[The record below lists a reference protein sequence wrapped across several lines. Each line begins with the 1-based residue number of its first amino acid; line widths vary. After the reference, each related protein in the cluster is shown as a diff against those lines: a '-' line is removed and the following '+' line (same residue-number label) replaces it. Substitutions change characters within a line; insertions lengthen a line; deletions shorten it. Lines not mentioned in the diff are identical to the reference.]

1 MASIFQFKQFSIDQT
16 DCAMKVNT
24 DGVLL
29 AALVDSD
36 SPAQIL
42 DVGTGTGLI
51 ALMLAQRFPL
61 ALIDAV
67 EIDDKAAKTAKDNFF
82 GSPFSKR
89 SRLFHT
95 SIEEYFLNYNGQY
108 DLIVSNPPFLINS
121 LRSEDPV
128 KGIARHTNKSFFE
141 NLLKESANKLSDEG
155 LLFIILPIET
165 SELVKKLIVSIPE
178 LKVNREIMIHSFSES
193 NPHRKILAIGF
204 GISEPIKKKFVIYEK
219 AGIYTSEYRTL
230 LKDFLTI
237 F

>member
-29 AALVDSD
+29 AALVNSD
-36 SPAQIL
+36 APVQIL

-67 EIDDKAAKTAKDNFF
+67 EIDEKAAKTAESNFS
-82 GSPFSKR
+82 GSPFSNR
-89 SRLFHT
+89 SCLFHT
-95 SIEEYFLNYNGQY
+95 SIEEYFLNYTGQY
-108 DLIVSNPPFLINS
+108 DLIVSNPPFFVNS
-121 LRSEDPV
+121 LRSEDPA
-128 KGIARHTNKSFFE
+128 KGIARHTDKSFFE
-141 NLLKESANKLSDEG
+141 NLLKESANKLSDKG

-165 SELVKKLIVSIPE
+165 SELVKKLIVSIPK
-178 LKVNREIMIHSFSES
+178 LKVKREIMIHSFSES
-193 NPHRKILAIGF
+193 SPHRKILAIGF
-204 GISEPIKKKFVIYEK
+204 GVSEPIENKFIIYEEP
-219 AGIYTSEYRTL
+219 GIYTSEYRTL